1 MKIAPTLV
9 LFVLLAVLS
18 GCDSN
23 EDIPLPT
30 PDFSAA
36 EVASMDVTHSGES
49 ATFVR
54 NEERQW
60 FRHSEGHQ
68 HTHFSGAEA
77 TTHRHV
83 QTDPVDD
90 QLISVAIER
99 LAVLKA
105 EGVPED
111 KAVSLDNP
119 SMTIVLRGE
128 EDGTPFLTLQLQP
141 TRAST
146 GAYYVK
152 MNTNDQIFI
161 VSSQNIA
168 PVLELLSH
176 TQPDTHQH

>member
-9 LFVLLAVLS
+9 LFVLLAVLL

-30 PDFSAA
+30 TDFTAA
-36 EVASMDVTHSGES
+36 EVVSMDVTHSGEL

-90 QLISVAIER
+90 QLISGAIER
-99 LAVLKA
+99 LAALKA
-105 EGVPED
+105 DGIPED

-119 SMTIVLRGE
+119 SMTIVLRGR

-141 TRAST
+141 ARGAT

-152 MNTNDQIFI
+152 MNTNDQIFV
-161 VSSQNIA
+161 VSRQKMA
-168 PVLELLSH
+168 PVLELLSY
-176 TQPDTHQH
+176 TQPDAHQH